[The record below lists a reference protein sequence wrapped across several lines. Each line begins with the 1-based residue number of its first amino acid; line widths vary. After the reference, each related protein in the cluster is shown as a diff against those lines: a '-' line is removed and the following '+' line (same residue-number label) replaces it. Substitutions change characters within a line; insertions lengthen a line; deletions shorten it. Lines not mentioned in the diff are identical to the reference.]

1 MARRTV
7 GGKGFL
13 LLFKGQPNWGG
24 IEKIHMTW
32 TLGSRHRLLVKETR

>member
-13 LLFKGQPNWGG
+13 LLFKGQPNWRG
-24 IEKIHMTW
+24 IEKNSYDMD
-32 TLGSRHRLLVKETR
+32 LGKQA